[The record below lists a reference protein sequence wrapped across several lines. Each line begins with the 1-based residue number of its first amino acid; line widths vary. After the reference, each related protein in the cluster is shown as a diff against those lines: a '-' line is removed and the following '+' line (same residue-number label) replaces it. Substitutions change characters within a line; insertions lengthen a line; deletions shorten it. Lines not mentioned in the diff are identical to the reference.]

1 MSCIPP
7 VFQENKFI
15 PNLKVKLELLKH
27 YFVNQCSLLSNNR
40 VLPADLPQLA
50 NKYLDSINFL
60 SSDIA
65 KRIGHFDRIK
75 CTVMTCSVSEW

>member
-15 PNLKVKLELLKH
+15 PNLKVKVEFSKH

-65 KRIGHFDRIK
+65 KRIGHLDPIK
-75 CTVMTCSVSEW
+75 CMAMTCSVSE